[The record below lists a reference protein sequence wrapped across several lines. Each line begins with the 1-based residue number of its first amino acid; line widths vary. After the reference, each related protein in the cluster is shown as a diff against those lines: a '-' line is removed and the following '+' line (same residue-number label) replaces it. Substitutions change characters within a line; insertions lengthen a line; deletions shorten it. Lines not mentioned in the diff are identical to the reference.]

1 MDAPSFITGALVGA
15 FAMLGILVWLAY
27 KFDGKQQADYGII
40 YLISMMTSRLGW
52 SFFQGE

>member
-27 KFDGKQQADYGII
+27 KFDGK
-40 YLISMMTSRLGW
+40 R
-52 SFFQGE
+52 